1 MGESFNKDVMTALS
15 LYDSMIKPIL
25 TYASDF
31 WGCLK
36 LPQNNPIET
45 FHMKVFK
52 QILGVHK
59 QTTNLGVLLELGRT
73 TLDIECIKLAI
84 KNWESVRKKKANSLL
99 IASHND
105 ATTEQL
111 PWIMGVKG
119 H

>member
-1 MGESFNKDVMTALS
+1 MTALNI
-15 LYDSMIKPIL
+15 YDSMIKPIL
-25 TYASDF
+25 TYVSDF

-59 QTTNLGVLLELGRT
+59 QTTNLGVLLELGRR

-84 KNWESVRKKKANSLL
+84 KNRERVKKICCHPFNS
-99 IASHND
+99 I
-105 ATTEQL
+105 TQ
-111 PWIMGVKG
+111 
-119 H
+119 